1 MDPSQLVDVVFKVF
15 NSREQGLKQGDER
28 QNAALLA
35 AALKARNLEDGLPGD
50 SAAENLP
57 ATVGDVAS
65 VPKSGRCPGEGG
77 GSPLQCS
84 CLENPVDGGA
94 WRATV
99 RGVPRSRTRLND

>member
-15 NSREQGLKQGDER
+15 NNREQGLKQGDER

-57 ATVGDVAS
+57 ATVGDAAS